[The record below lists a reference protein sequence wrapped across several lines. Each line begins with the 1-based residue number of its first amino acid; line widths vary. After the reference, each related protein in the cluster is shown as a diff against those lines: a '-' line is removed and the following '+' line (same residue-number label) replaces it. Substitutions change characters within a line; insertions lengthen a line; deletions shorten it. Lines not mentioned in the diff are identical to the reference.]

1 MHANFSPNYLTD
13 AKYHQLT
20 ILLIDGLDTEVFESW
35 LKEWIYRRQETRP
48 CLLTAEKKLQN
59 KKQVQAF
66 LLQYNDHHV
75 TSPAFSV
82 DWNLPFVSAAR
93 SAANDLLKFLWT
105 VHPKYSV
112 KIENNPKQPTSWW
125 PFQSRWEYRRLAD
138 VFLGFRSELSLR
150 QNHRHNRVKSENL
163 KEWINLSEPNISLRC
178 AMELRGFTSTASKVP

>member
-13 AKYHQLT
+13 AKYYQLM

-48 CLLTAEKKLQN
+48 CLLTAEKNRKTKNKFKLSCSNTMIITWPLRHFQ
-59 KKQVQAF
+59 
-66 LLQYNDHHV
+66 
-75 TSPAFSV
+75 S
-82 DWNLPFVSAAR
+82 DWSLPFVSAAR
-93 SAANDLLKFLWT
+93 SAANDLFKFLWT

-112 KIENNPKQPTSWW
+112 IIENNPKQPTSWW